1 MDWVVQWALAFA
13 WTQLVEVGVYFPL
26 IPRGRA
32 VQRMILAFS
41 PSALTHLWVWFV
53 FPEVIPAAFPLAQE
67 PWRWI
72 LTTGGAELFAFV
84 VEALVLWALAVPK
97 PWRWSLLANAASFVT
112 GLVAYE
118 ILGW

>member
-1 MDWVVQWALAFA
+1 MQWVVQWALAFL
-13 WTQLVEVGVYFPL
+13 WTQLVEAGVYFPL
-26 IPRGRA
+26 IPRGRPA
-32 VQRMILAFS
+32 QRLILALS

-53 FPEVIPAAFPLAQE
+53 CPVIIPTAFSLAQE
-67 PWRWI
+67 PMRWI
-72 LTTGGAELFAFV
+72 FTTAGAELFAVV
-84 VEALVLWALAVPK
+84 VEGGFLWALAVPR